1 MQDATVAK
9 IEKDLDILKTKLLN
23 GNYCEA
29 DIERIMRAAGFGKIW
44 HADQKRASGEPYF
57 IHPIQV
63 ASILIDLNLD
73 CETII
78 AALLHDTVEDTEIT
92 LEFISQQFGPTVASL
107 VDGVTKIDIIK
118 AQSKSIQTVETIRK
132 IIIAMANDIR
142 VIFIKLADRLHN
154 MRTLKFL
161 KPEKQILMAQE
172 TLNIYAPIAAQLGI
186 SEIRG
191 ELEDLSLKYL
201 NPEVYEK
208 IRHYVVYRRSKIK
221 RYLERQQELIK
232 EAAFKE
238 GIEIRTE
245 ARVKHIYSIYKK
257 MLKYD
262 VEPSGLFDI
271 FGIRVYCQSVNEC
284 YAMLS
289 VIHGMWKPIEN
300 RIKDYISVPKPNGY
314 QSLHTAVYAEEGRI
328 VEVQIRTYAMHI
340 AAEYGIAA
348 HWLYKSGK
356 VAGNFKPRE
365 IALINRL
372 KNWNRFNVD
381 NSRFLQDLK
390 EDILR
395 DIIFVFTP
403 AGEVIEL
410 PTGSTALDF
419 AYHIHSEVGNHCMAA
434 KADGVIIPL
443 DKELHNSQVVEI
455 ITNATAH
462 PHLHWLRE
470 VRTARARSRIR
481 AWLNKN
487 NHLHIGRNVIVTDQ
501 AEPVQA
507 PAASGKKLP
516 SVTLPDDIKNM
527 VREVIDKDR
536 VTLKVGGEKN
546 MMITMAKCCNPA
558 VGDDIVGYVS
568 VGRGIIVHRKD
579 CPNLKNI
586 NEINLRMVNVEWAT
600 VSSKYVKRYKLSAH
614 PTQDLFAEVEHA
626 IKKYHGHIIDG
637 QIQESAPDKIEGFV
651 TIEIDRKEDLK
662 KALKSIRTIP
672 SIISIGGYDE
682 I

>member
-1 MQDATVAK
+1 MARID
-9 IEKDLDILKTKLLN
+9 KDLDILKTKLIN
-23 GNYCEA
+23 GSYSQEEI
-29 DIERIMRAAGFGKIW
+29 DRIMRAAGFGKIW
-44 HADQKRASGEPYF
+44 HEGQKRASGEPYF

-78 AALLHDTVEDTEIT
+78 AALLHDTVEDTDIT
-92 LEFISQQFGPTVASL
+92 LDFISQQFGPVVATL

-161 KPEKQILMAQE
+161 KPEKQILMSQE

-201 NPEVYEK
+201 KPDIYEK
-208 IRHYVVYRRSKIK
+208 IKHYVAYRKSKIN
-221 RYLERQQELIK
+221 RYLEHLQELIK
-232 EAAFKE
+232 EAAQKE
-238 GIEIRTE
+238 GIEIKTE

-271 FGIRVYCQSVNEC
+271 FGIRVFCQSVTEC

-300 RIKDYISVPKPNGY
+300 RLKDYISIPKPNGY
-314 QSLHTAVYAEEGRI
+314 QSLHTAVVAEDGKT

-372 KNWNRFNVD
+372 KKWNRFNVD
-381 NSRFLQDLK
+381 NSRFLDELK

-410 PTGSTALDF
+410 PTGSTAIDF

-434 KADGVIIPL
+434 KADGIIIPL
-443 DKELHNSQVVEI
+443 GKELHNSQVVEI
-455 ITNATAH
+455 ITNSSAH

-470 VRTARARSRIR
+470 VKTARARSRIR

-487 NHLHIGRNVIVTDQ
+487 NHLHIGRNIIVVDKE
-501 AEPVQA
+501 EPVPTPKA
-507 PAASGKKLP
+507 KKLP

-546 MMITMAKCCNPA
+546 MMITMARCCNPA

-568 VGRGIIVHRKD
+568 VGRGIIVHRRD

-586 NEINLRMVNVEWAT
+586 KEINLRMINVEWAT
-600 VSSKYVKRYKLSAH
+600 VSSKYVKRYKLTAH
-614 PTQDLFAEVEHA
+614 PTQDLFAEMENA
-626 IKKYHGHIIDG
+626 IKKYRGHIIDG
-637 QIQESAPDKIEGFV
+637 QIQESGKDRIEGFV

-662 KALKSIRTIP
+662 KALKSIRAIP
-672 SIISIGGYDE
+672 SILSIGGYDE

>member
-73 CETII
+73 CETIT

-161 KPEKQILMAQE
+161 KPEKQILMSRE
-172 TLNIYAPIAAQLGI
+172 TMDIYAPIASQLGI

-238 GIEIRTE
+238 GIEIKTE

-289 VIHGMWKPIEN
+289 VIHSMWKPIEH

-419 AYHIHSEVGNHCMAA
+419 AYHIHAEVGNHCMAA

-546 MMITMAKCCNPA
+546 MMITMARCCNPA
-558 VGDDIVGYVS
+558 AGAVIVGYVS

-586 NEINLRMVNVEWAT
+586 NDITLRMVNVEWAT

-637 QIQESAPDKIEGFV
+637 QIQESGPDKIEGFV

>member
-1 MQDATVAK
+1 MAT
-9 IEKDLDILKTKLLN
+9 
-23 GNYCEA
+23 
-29 DIERIMRAAGFGKIW
+29 
-44 HADQKRASGEPYF
+44 
-57 IHPIQV
+57 
-63 ASILIDLNLD
+63 
-73 CETII
+73 
-78 AALLHDTVEDTEIT
+78 
-92 LEFISQQFGPTVASL
+92 L

-161 KPEKQILMAQE
+161 KPEKQILMSQE

-201 NPEVYEK
+201 KPDIYEK
-208 IRHYVVYRRSKIK
+208 IKHYVAYRKSKVN

-232 EAAFKE
+232 EAAQKE
-238 GIEIRTE
+238 GIEIKTE
-245 ARVKHIYSIYKK
+245 ARAKHIYSIYKK

-271 FGIRVYCQSVNEC
+271 FGIRVFCRSVNEC

-300 RIKDYISVPKPNGY
+300 RLKDYISVPKPNGY
-314 QSLHTAVYAEEGRI
+314 QSLHTAVIAEEGKI
-328 VEVQIRTYAMHI
+328 VEVQIRTYAMHV

-381 NSRFLQDLK
+381 NSQFLDDLK

-443 DKELHNSQVVEI
+443 DKELHNSQVIEI
-455 ITNATAH
+455 ITNAKAH

-487 NHLHIGRNVIVTDQ
+487 NHLHIGKNVIVVDKE
-501 AEPVQA
+501 EPA
-507 PAASGKKLP
+507 PSPAPHKKLP
-516 SVTLPDDIKNM
+516 TVTLPDDIKNM

-546 MMITMAKCCNPA
+546 MMITMARCCNPA

-586 NEINLRMVNVEWAT
+586 KEINLRMVKVEWAT
-600 VSSKYVKRYKLSAH
+600 VSSKYVKRYKLSAR
-614 PTQDLFAEVEHA
+614 PTQDLFAEVENA

-637 QIQESAPDKIEGFV
+637 QIQESGTDRIEGFV

-672 SIISIGGYDE
+672 SILSIGGYDE

>member
-1 MQDATVAK
+1 MAR

-92 LEFISQQFGPTVASL
+92 LDFISQQFGPTVASL

-154 MRTLKFL
+154 MRTLRFL

-201 NPEVYEK
+201 KPDIYEK
-208 IRHYVVYRRSKIK
+208 IKHYVAYRKSKVT
-221 RYLERQQELIK
+221 RYLERQQELIR
-232 EAAFKE
+232 EAAQKE
-238 GIEIRTE
+238 GIEIKTE

-271 FGIRVYCQSVNEC
+271 FGIRVFCQSVNEC

-289 VIHGMWKPIEN
+289 VIHSMWKPIEH
-300 RIKDYISVPKPNGY
+300 RLKDYISIPKPNGY

-372 KNWNRFNVD
+372 KNWNHFNVD
-381 NSRFLQDLK
+381 NSRFLDELK

-434 KADGVIIPL
+434 KADGNIIPL
-443 DKELHNSQVVEI
+443 DKELHNSQVIEI
-455 ITNATAH
+455 ITNASAH

-470 VRTARARSRIR
+470 VKTARARSRIR

-487 NHLHIGRNVIVTDQ
+487 RHLHIGRNVIVVDK
-501 AEPVQA
+501 EPAPSPVPA
-507 PAASGKKLP
+507 PAARKKLP
-516 SVTLPDDIKNM
+516 TVTLPDDIKNM

-546 MMITMAKCCNPA
+546 MMISMAKCCNPA

-586 NEINLRMVNVEWAT
+586 KEINLRMVNVEWAT
-600 VSSKYVKRYKLSAH
+600 VSSKYVKRYKFTAR
-614 PTQDLFAEVEHA
+614 PTQDLFAEVENA
-626 IKKYHGHIIDG
+626 IKKYRGHIIDG
-637 QIQESAPDKIEGFV
+637 QLQESGSDKIDGFM

-672 SIISIGGYDE
+672 SILSIGGYDE